1 MILYQED
8 FYYQNAIIHTTTTNK
23 SFLRMHLLL
32 KKMGI
37 KNNAFFLA
45 LTQPELKNIH
55 PHELKDPSPELA
67 ARIGL
72 ECKINPWYYLREVVR
87 LPPMAGIDTMPF
99 QLHRGNLFLV
109 WTFWNHI
116 DVFLTIPRQ
125 TGKTA
130 STIALISG
138 LIYFQTNHFVVT
150 LLTKESDNVRDNV
163 SYLKSIRDCLP
174 KYLMNFSP
182 DDTDNKEGLSYTKL
196 TTQYKTKVA
205 RADEAGANN
214 LGRGNTTP
222 CNHLDEVPF
231 CKNIHITYPALIS
244 ATNKA
249 ADLAKQNGQPYT
261 NILTTTAGKLDT
273 EEGRFTRSLID
284 DACVFHE
291 SFYDFKNRD
300 ELVEIVK
307 KNSKINMIYGEFS
320 YLQLGYTYEWFIEKS
335 TRSKGTPDEIA
346 RDYLNTWTS
355 GGLNN
360 VIPPELLK
368 KIKASQKEVVDTVI
382 VDGYIFRWYESLDKV
397 FDDRYGKRTII
408 IGLDTSE
415 NVGNDFTSLVMIDAS
430 DMSVI
435 CTARCNDSDLL
446 KLGLY
451 LAEFMIEHPNTILV
465 PERKSTA
472 PMIISV
478 ICMKLLEKGI
488 APFTRIYNQ
497 VIQNRD
503 EKLYS
508 DIDIYSPE
516 ATEGINKKYLGYTT
530 TGTGAT
536 SRDTL
541 YKATLMKAVQMN
553 YDRINDSTLINEL
566 ASLNVKNGRIDHST
580 AGHDDTCFVGSTL
593 IRTNK
598 GNVPIAELKVG
609 DLVLTRKGYKPIINI
624 YVREERVISK
634 YNFTG
639 TPSHPFITPD
649 GIVEFKDLTLGS
661 KIYVWNEKLSC
672 IMESRIIDTLI
683 PKVPLLADIIIDM
696 INGKNL
702 LLHFI
707 VKYGKI
713 TMVLFQKISAF
724 ITKTVIGAITQ
735 SRIWNA
741 FRYRNIYIDIQPQI
755 KLDKNKLKN
764 PNKMTILVNGAKK
777 IQKKLINCIV
787 KTVEKV
793 KDWKIGEKTIQILL
807 TKLQL
812 LQEKRQLNY
821 IPKQESL
828 LTNGEEKIQISQK
841 HWLKK
846 IKTNLKNG
854 TITIRNLFMNML
866 SKLEKHPQKQEER
879 KEKVYN
885 LLVDDCHEYFA
896 NDVLVHNCI
905 AYLLACYFVYF
916 GKNFNLYDVD
926 HSTFLNKVSSS
937 GKIVEPEY
945 KQQQD
950 ELAERIKDI
959 KRMLSTTSNRLVT
972 DSLTR
977 ELRNLEAQID
987 TDIVDIQPTTVEQ
1000 MRTNTFKDYVYDP
1013 NNLSQFLSLNL
1024 N

>member
-87 LPPMAGIDTMPF
+87 LPPMAGIDPMPF

-130 STIALISG
+130 STIALTSG

-163 SYLKSIRDCLP
+163 SYLKNIRDYLP

-196 TTQYKTKVA
+196 TTQYKTKVS

-249 ADLAKQNGQPYT
+249 ADLARQNGQPYT

-273 EEGRFTRSLID
+273 DEGRFTRSLID

-320 YLQLGYTYEWFIEKS
+320 YLQLGYTYEWFVEKS

-360 VIPPELLK
+360 IIPPELLK
-368 KIKASQKEVVDTVI
+368 KIKASQKEVIDTVI

-451 LAEFMIEHPNTILV
+451 LAEFMIEHPNTILI

-516 ATEGINKKYLGYTT
+516 ATEGVNKKYLGYTT
-530 TGTGAT
+530 TGAT

-553 YDRINDSTLINEL
+553 YDRIHDSTLINEL

-580 AGHDDTCFVGSTL
+580 AGHDDTV
-593 IRTNK
+593 
-598 GNVPIAELKVG
+598 
-609 DLVLTRKGYKPIINI
+609 
-624 YVREERVISK
+624 
-634 YNFTG
+634 
-639 TPSHPFITPD
+639 
-649 GIVEFKDLTLGS
+649 
-661 KIYVWNEKLSC
+661 
-672 IMESRIIDTLI
+672 
-683 PKVPLLADIIIDM
+683 
-696 INGKNL
+696 
-702 LLHFI
+702 
-707 VKYGKI
+707 
-713 TMVLFQKISAF
+713 
-724 ITKTVIGAITQ
+724 
-735 SRIWNA
+735 
-741 FRYRNIYIDIQPQI
+741 
-755 KLDKNKLKN
+755 
-764 PNKMTILVNGAKK
+764 
-777 IQKKLINCIV
+777 
-787 KTVEKV
+787 
-793 KDWKIGEKTIQILL
+793 
-807 TKLQL
+807 
-812 LQEKRQLNY
+812 
-821 IPKQESL
+821 
-828 LTNGEEKIQISQK
+828 
-841 HWLKK
+841 
-846 IKTNLKNG
+846 
-854 TITIRNLFMNML
+854 
-866 SKLEKHPQKQEER
+866 
-879 KEKVYN
+879 
-885 LLVDDCHEYFA
+885 
-896 NDVLVHNCI
+896 I

-916 GKNFNLYDVD
+916 GKNFNLYDID

-959 KRMLSTTSNRLVT
+959 KRMLGTTTNRIVV

-977 ELRNLEAQID
+977 ELRNLETQID
-987 TDIVDIQPTTVEQ
+987 TEIVDIQPATVEQ
-1000 MRTNTFKDYVYDP
+1000 MRTNSFKDYVYDP
-1013 NNLSQFLSLNL
+1013 NNLSHFLSLNL

>member
-87 LPPMAGIDTMPF
+87 LPPMAGIDPMPF

-130 STIALISG
+130 STIALTSG

-163 SYLKSIRDCLP
+163 SYLKNIRDYLP

-196 TTQYKTKVA
+196 TTQYKTKVS

-249 ADLAKQNGQPYT
+249 ADLARQNGQPYT
-261 NILTTTAGKLDT
+261 NILTTAGKLDT
-273 EEGRFTRSLID
+273 DEGRFTRSLID

-320 YLQLGYTYEWFIEKS
+320 YLQLGYTHEWFVEKS

-360 VIPPELLK
+360 IIPPELLK
-368 KIKASQKEVVDTVI
+368 KIKASQKEVIDTVI

-451 LAEFMIEHPNTILV
+451 LAEFMIEHPNTILI

-516 ATEGINKKYLGYTT
+516 ATEGVNKKYLGYTT

-553 YDRINDSTLINEL
+553 YDRIHDSTLINEL

-580 AGHDDTCFVGSTL
+580 AGHDDTV
-593 IRTNK
+593 
-598 GNVPIAELKVG
+598 
-609 DLVLTRKGYKPIINI
+609 
-624 YVREERVISK
+624 
-634 YNFTG
+634 
-639 TPSHPFITPD
+639 
-649 GIVEFKDLTLGS
+649 
-661 KIYVWNEKLSC
+661 
-672 IMESRIIDTLI
+672 
-683 PKVPLLADIIIDM
+683 
-696 INGKNL
+696 
-702 LLHFI
+702 
-707 VKYGKI
+707 
-713 TMVLFQKISAF
+713 
-724 ITKTVIGAITQ
+724 
-735 SRIWNA
+735 
-741 FRYRNIYIDIQPQI
+741 
-755 KLDKNKLKN
+755 
-764 PNKMTILVNGAKK
+764 
-777 IQKKLINCIV
+777 
-787 KTVEKV
+787 
-793 KDWKIGEKTIQILL
+793 
-807 TKLQL
+807 
-812 LQEKRQLNY
+812 
-821 IPKQESL
+821 
-828 LTNGEEKIQISQK
+828 
-841 HWLKK
+841 
-846 IKTNLKNG
+846 
-854 TITIRNLFMNML
+854 
-866 SKLEKHPQKQEER
+866 
-879 KEKVYN
+879 
-885 LLVDDCHEYFA
+885 
-896 NDVLVHNCI
+896 I

-916 GKNFNLYDVD
+916 GKNFNLYDID

-950 ELAERIKDI
+950 ELVFRA
-959 KRMLSTTSNRLVT
+959 LC
-972 DSLTR
+972 
-977 ELRNLEAQID
+977 
-987 TDIVDIQPTTVEQ
+987 P
-1000 MRTNTFKDYVYDP
+1000 
-1013 NNLSQFLSLNL
+1013 
-1024 N
+1024 